1 MRRPLFTALLTI
13 AAFAAAP
20 ALPTA
25 QACPMCKLANESGED
40 ENCGLVQNAR
50 PRAYMYSILF
60 MLGMPATLTAGF
72 GFGFYR
78 LWRKGQLQNG
88 ETPLPGEGPLDV

>member
-1 MRRPLFTALLTI
+1 MKRTYLAAALTL
-13 AAFAAAP
+13 AAWLAAP
-20 ALPTA
+20 ALPSA

-40 ENCGLVQNAR
+40 ENCQIDQNAR

-60 MLGMPATLTAGF
+60 MLSMPATLTAGF

-78 LWRKGQLQNG
+78 LWRKGQAQGGDSLQ
-88 ETPLPGEGPLDV
+88 PAEGAVDV

>member
-1 MRRPLFTALLTI
+1 MKRTLATAALTL
-13 AAFAAAP
+13 AAILAAP

-40 ENCGLVQNAR
+40 ENCQIEQNAR

-60 MLGMPATLTAGF
+60 MLSMPATLTAGF

-78 LWRKGQLQNG
+78 LWRKGQMQGGNSY
-88 ETPLPGEGPLDV
+88 LPGEGPADV

>member
-1 MRRPLFTALLTI
+1 MRRALFAPLIVL

-25 QACPMCKLANESGED
+25 QACPMCKLANESGQA
-40 ENCGLVQNAR
+40 ENCGVTNAR

-60 MLGMPATLTAGF
+60 MLSMPATLTAGF

-78 LWRKGQLQNG
+78 LWRKGQAQGG
-88 ETPLPGEGPLDV
+88 ETPLSGEAPLDA